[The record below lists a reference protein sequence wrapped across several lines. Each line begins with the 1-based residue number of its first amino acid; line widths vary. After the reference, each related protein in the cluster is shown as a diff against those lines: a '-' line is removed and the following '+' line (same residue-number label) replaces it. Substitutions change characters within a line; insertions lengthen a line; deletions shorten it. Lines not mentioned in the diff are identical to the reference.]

1 MPIEVGN
8 LKLFTIKELESLL
21 DVSQNTVRSYLRT
34 GKLKGR
40 KLGVKWFVTE
50 ESLTEYFALSER
62 IQKNEGK

>member
-21 DVSQNTVRSYLRT
+21 NVSQNTVRSYLRT

-62 IQKNEGK
+62 SQKDEGE